1 VTDTAISEVPTCKN
15 CQHPLTGNFCA
26 HCGQEVKEIRRPIF
40 FLLRDAFSSVF
51 ELDGRAFRTV
61 FSLFTRPGFLSQE
74 YLSGRRARYT
84 PPLRLFLVISI
95 SFFLILSA
103 YNSLQSMRDTI
114 RNPAPTTGS
123 DTAAAPAP
131 ILDEEG
137 REELNQL
144 LGLIDNFNLSFLSER
159 RNENLR
165 LYMHTQSEKNLAAIG
180 EDPSG
185 FFFDSLD
192 YITVFMLLMMPI
204 LALIQKLLYLFSKRY
219 YVEHLILTLHNHAF
233 LVLSMFLSNLTTAL
247 GNLNEN
253 LLGPVMGVADRLLGL
268 WMLVYLFLSLKNF
281 FGQGY
286 GITAAKFVTMAILY
300 AIVTA
305 AGMLSFA
312 AVLFF
317 LF

>member
-1 VTDTAISEVPTCKN
+1 M
-15 CQHPLTGNFCA
+15 
-26 HCGQEVKEIRRPIF
+26 
-40 FLLRDAFSSVF
+40 F

-247 GNLNEN
+247 GNLNAN
-253 LLGPVMGVADRLLGL
+253 LLGPVMGVADRLL

>member
-1 VTDTAISEVPTCKN
+1 MTDTAISEVPTCKN

-26 HCGQEVKEIRRPIF
+26 RCGQEVKEIRRPIF

-74 YLSGRRARYT
+74 YLSGRRARST
-84 PPLRLFLVISI
+84 PPLRLFLIISI

-114 RNPAPTTGS
+114 RNPAPTSGS
-123 DTAAAPAP
+123 DAAAAPAP
-131 ILDEEG
+131 ILDEEE

-144 LGLIDNFNLSFLSER
+144 LGLIDNFNLRFLSER

-165 LYMHTQSEKNLAAIG
+165 LYMHTQSEKNLAAIR

-192 YITVFMLLMMPI
+192 
-204 LALIQKLLYLFSKRY
+204 
-219 YVEHLILTLHNHAF
+219 
-233 LVLSMFLSNLTTAL
+233 
-247 GNLNEN
+247 
-253 LLGPVMGVADRLLGL
+253 
-268 WMLVYLFLSLKNF
+268 
-281 FGQGY
+281 
-286 GITAAKFVTMAILY
+286 
-300 AIVTA
+300 
-305 AGMLSFA
+305 
-312 AVLFF
+312 
-317 LF
+317 